1 MSEFRPPGWQF
12 EIVTLSHGVVVPWS
26 GCDIESPNC
35 VPPSPLHTVL
45 PGVHEMVAA
54 PSREPPM
61 GVGGSGTPPSQ
72 NWGPSD
78 PCSLGLDV
86 PAVPTCLLH
95 ALCSLPFFLAFHSLS
110 LLMPLRL
117 YIFFDSRCLQQLFLL
132 FWLFLLDS
140 SFSITLSCCHW

>member
-1 MSEFRPPGWQF
+1 MTFSC
-12 EIVTLSHGVVVPWS
+12 GVVVPWS
-26 GCDIESPNC
+26 GCDIESPIC

-45 PGVHEMVAA
+45 SSVHEMVA
-54 PSREPPM
+54 PSHGTPM

-86 PAVPTCLLH
+86 LAVPTCLLH
-95 ALCSLPFFLAFHSLS
+95 LLCFLPFFLLFHSLS

-117 YIFFDSRCLQQLFLL
+117 YIFSDSCLQQLFLL
-132 FWLFLLDS
+132 FWLFLLES